1 MTVTFRRIKPEL
13 RILGIDDAPFPKKG
27 EGQTLLVGAV
37 YRGGDFCDGVVSR
50 VIDVDGTDAT
60 DKVIDTLSKTRHRE
74 QLRVVMLDGITFGGM
89 NIVDIHK
96 VYKETGF
103 PVIVVNRKMPNLEN
117 MKKALK
123 NFKDGESRWKII
135 EKAGEIKAVSVKNH
149 KLYIQTSG
157 IELHDAIEVLENS
170 CTHGKIPEPLRVAHL
185 IAAGVTT
192 GESKGGA

>member
-1 MTVTFRRIKPEL
+1 MTVKFRKIKPEL
-13 RILGIDDAPFPKKG
+13 RILGIDDAPFEKKG
-27 EGQTLLVGAV
+27 GGRTLLVGAV

-60 DKVIDTLSKTRHRE
+60 DKIVDTLKKTRHRE

-89 NIVDIHK
+89 NVVDIHRI
-96 VYKETGF
+96 YRETNF
-103 PVIVVNRKMPNLEN
+103 PVIVVNRKKPNFEN
-117 MKKALK
+117 IKKALE
-123 NFKDGESRWKII
+123 NFKDGDARWKII
-135 EKAGEIKAVSVKNH
+135 ERTGKIKTASVKNH

-157 IELHDAIEVLENS
+157 IELSDAIEILEKS
-170 CTHGKIPEPLRVAHL
+170 CSHGHVPEPLRVAHL